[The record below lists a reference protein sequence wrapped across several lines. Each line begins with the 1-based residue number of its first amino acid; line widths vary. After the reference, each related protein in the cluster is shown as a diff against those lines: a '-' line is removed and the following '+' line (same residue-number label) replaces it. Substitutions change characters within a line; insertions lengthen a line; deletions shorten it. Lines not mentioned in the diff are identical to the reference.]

1 MQRFWLQIVHS
12 FPNISIPWQC
22 LEYAN
27 DSHVQKGLILYEYIM
42 KYWSD
47 LKMIIGPNTT
57 DFPVCKNRN
66 LIRAVNSNWYQ
77 WKIRRGI
84 YLGRISLWKVFH
96 RFFRLYWAAGESVNS
111 LGGIVGCVPR
121 VIVSRPD
128 CPSSPDASSSV
139 YIIPPHPTLPYTSLP
154 VFTAI

>member
-1 MQRFWLQIVHS
+1 MAGEGTF
-12 FPNISIPWQC
+12 FN
-22 LEYAN
+22 
-27 DSHVQKGLILYEYIM
+27 
-42 KYWSD
+42 KYFTSA
-47 LKMIIGPNTT
+47 LKIINWPNTT

-66 LIRAVNSNWYQ
+66 LIRAVNSPPYQ

-84 YLGRISLWKVFH
+84 YLARISRSKVFH
-96 RFFRLYWAAGESVNS
+96 RFFRLYWAGESENS

-128 CPSSPDASSSV
+128 CPSSADASSSV
-139 YIIPPHPTLPYTSLP
+139 YITTPPPHPTPLYTSLP